1 MRTLLGIHPK
11 HKLKHQNKTASQLIA
26 VEALEFLADLLN
38 QQLLQDPAASSRG
51 RRARPGFGV
60 TPFAAPVPM
69 RAGGLVRP
77 LSIAGGLP
85 GACRGLALG
94 LCSHHPQLIKQ
105 THLLAAYVRLIGRKA
120 TVKALWRGATETTTR
135 PTYI

>member
-38 QQLLQDPAASSRG
+38 QQLLQDPAA
-51 RRARPGFGV
+51 
-60 TPFAAPVPM
+60 AAV
-69 RAGGLVRP
+69 AGGLV
-77 LSIAGGLP
+77 L
-85 GACRGLALG
+85 GLALG